1 MQQGSERG
9 QLVND
14 VEAASNDEA
23 VTAGTT
29 LTELSTGPTDVT
41 SVADPGL
48 QHAAATVATD
58 IPWRT
63 LPALGNA
70 LVRMLVAVALGAA
83 TGIIWGLLGHTLPA
97 HFPQAYGWTLAL
109 CTVPLLTAVVGL
121 LADSD
126 MRAVLARRPVRPP
139 LVEMGAALVLL
150 VICTA
155 GAAVSDIT
163 VLAAPATLILTVGAS
178 LGFGLGGM
186 RLRRMNGDVRWFF
199 VGLGVLGLFGLV
211 LTFLLPAAFAPLAN
225 GQQGLFGCLLFVLG
239 IPNVALGAVAGG
251 WQRMRVERAAFGMPP
266 ALEDTLPF
274 ELERDHWSRQPT
286 PEPHPLDLPIAESEE
301 HDMDMTQP
309 LTTADAVIEELT
321 ARRQALLE
329 SIVGLSDD
337 QLDRKGIV
345 GDWSIKN
352 AVAHLVAWEEVVV
365 RITPER
371 ARTRVKPAELQE
383 INADEDGY
391 NARVVA
397 SREALTP
404 QEQLVQFAE
413 ARAKLIALIQA
424 LGDEALA
431 RSNPWPEWQGT
442 LGAYF
447 IAAVG
452 DHESEHAEA
461 IAAGAEALRTE
472 G

>member
-1 MQQGSERG
+1 
-9 QLVND
+9 
-14 VEAASNDEA
+14 
-23 VTAGTT
+23 
-29 LTELSTGPTDVT
+29 
-41 SVADPGL
+41 
-48 QHAAATVATD
+48 
-58 IPWRT
+58 
-63 LPALGNA
+63 
-70 LVRMLVAVALGAA
+70 
-83 TGIIWGLLGHTLPA
+83 
-97 HFPQAYGWTLAL
+97 
-109 CTVPLLTAVVGL
+109 
-121 LADSD
+121 
-126 MRAVLARRPVRPP
+126 
-139 LVEMGAALVLL
+139 
-150 VICTA
+150 
-155 GAAVSDIT
+155 
-163 VLAAPATLILTVGAS
+163 
-178 LGFGLGGM
+178 
-186 RLRRMNGDVRWFF
+186 
-199 VGLGVLGLFGLV
+199 
-211 LTFLLPAAFAPLAN
+211 
-225 GQQGLFGCLLFVLG
+225 
-239 IPNVALGAVAGG
+239 
-251 WQRMRVERAAFGMPP
+251 
-266 ALEDTLPF
+266 
-274 ELERDHWSRQPT
+274 
-286 PEPHPLDLPIAESEE
+286 
-301 HDMDMTQP
+301 MDMTQP

-397 SREALTP
+397 SLEALTP